1 MILDFVRSSERLFL
15 NTTFAVGEIAT
26 SHVYVLFSGEENED
40 IIFAA
45 CKTSIEIDNL
55 FHTVDGS
62 EIPRP
67 TTVWMYKLPLYQ
79 LVSWISEPPTRY
91 LYTNLPTSQHHVFP
105 TPRFLRT
112 PTPTPPCRGA
122 LGRCGKKFATNF
134 GCTSGEVQGP
144 RRFL

>member
-15 NTTFAVGEIAT
+15 NTTFAVGEVAT

-91 LYTNLPTSQHHVFP
+91 LYTNLPTSQ
-105 TPRFLRT
+105 
-112 PTPTPPCRGA
+112 PPD
-122 LGRCGKKFATNF
+122 F
-134 GCTSGEVQGP
+134 
-144 RRFL
+144 